1 VKLAKWEVSSQR
13 LLAQVEAK
21 LWQARKAASSRSG
34 KLERKRS
41 SVCVCV
47 CLIVTGSCEKKC
59 VCSEHV
65 FESVVYG
72 PKWLPSPLTSLIP
85 FGVSLGAV

>member
-1 VKLAKWEVSSQR
+1 M
-13 LLAQVEAK
+13 
-21 LWQARKAASSRSG
+21 ASSKSG
-34 KLERKRS
+34 KLEKRQAREEEKQR
-41 SVCVCV
+41 VCVCV